1 MIGLNKNEIKVFKT
15 LNMNPQAVADI
26 VRKTKMPRMTVHT
39 VLLRLKK
46 ERLAKTVRSESGK
59 RLTWCRHDDSRIEE
73 QIGAAKKT
81 LLGFEDRK
89 MSKGYV
95 AYQGKKEVA
104 DVLMNLTIRKDG
116 ARMYSIQSS
125 KNWALWIKLMG
136 KEWVNKHNRAVVK
149 HKLLALTIHS
159 PEAPDDIKKDKD
171 ITDAYKGRLG
181 NSHAIPEE
189 FLPRGLSLYIFED
202 TILLVDLQ
210 KVEAISFTNHN
221 MASFLIKMFTFMFEQ
236 SEREE
241 FFQKFGR

>member
-1 MIGLNKNEIKVFKT
+1 MIGLDTNEVKVFKK
-15 LNMNPQAVADI
+15 LSLNPQSVAEL
-26 VRKTKMPRMTVHT
+26 VRTLKMPRMTVYT
-39 VLLRLKK
+39 NLLRLKQKKLVK
-46 ERLAKTVRSESGK
+46 EVQSETGK
-59 RLTWCRHDDSRIEE
+59 RTLWVKSDDSVIEGE
-73 QIGAAKKT
+73 LSRAAET
-81 LLGFEDRK
+81 MLGRAISAGSGITTYRGKEEV
-89 MSKGYV
+89 SK
-95 AYQGKKEVA
+95 A
-104 DVLMNLTIRKDG
+104 LMDLTVRKDG

-125 KNWALWIKLMG
+125 KNWAMWIKLMG

-189 FLPRGLSLYIFED
+189 FLPKGLSLYIFED

-210 KVEAISFTNHN
+210 KVEAVSFTNHN

-241 FFQKFGR
+241 FFQRFNR